1 MLDPGAI
8 RFGGTL
14 GHLPQFLDAVG
25 EEISHL
31 TCARILRGIE
41 IGPTVLGDESGVM
54 GLAALIVDTELD
66 APAVDRLVADGTV
79 ERGAR

>member
-1 MLDPGAI
+1 
-8 RFGGTL
+8 
-14 GHLPQFLDAVG
+14 
-25 EEISHL
+25 
-31 TCARILRGIE
+31 
-41 IGPTVLGDESGVM
+41 M